1 MLKAHPD
8 SRLTGTPMPL
18 SSLLAGTASR
28 VQQSQLIEAYWA
40 LTSATADYY
49 LGLHEADELGKL
61 RQRVPTFSTALN
73 EALSNLNGR
82 VDTSLKAA
90 RAAQL
95 HLGQLSSAGSRIL
108 PADTPFCGPYV
119 TRYEEIFAGRGSE
132 QARLLSELLPARLN
146 ELQEAAEA
154 VERSEQSLAKVAADR
169 AGGNGTGMIRALE
182 LLALNRRA
190 FVQIAKDYNLQISRY
205 TRLATPGDIDTG
217 RLVAMLIRT
226 SSTPAWADSS
236 SIANGQTLDFRTGAA
251 SSRR

>member
-1 MLKAHPD
+1 MLKAHPN

-18 SSLLAGTASR
+18 SSLLTGTTSR
-28 VQQSQLIEAYWA
+28 DRQSQLIEAYWA

-61 RQRVPTFSTALN
+61 RQRVPTYSTALN
-73 EALSNLNGR
+73 QALSNLNGR
-82 VDTSLKAA
+82 LDTSLKAA

-95 HLGQLSSAGSRIL
+95 HLGKLTNAGTRTL

-119 TRYEEIFAGRGSE
+119 TRYEEIFAGRASE

-154 VERSEQSLAKVAADR
+154 VEESGKWLSKVAANR
-169 AGGNGTGMIRALE
+169 SGNAKDMIMSLK
-182 LLALNRRA
+182 LLALSRRA

-217 RLVAMLIRT
+217 RLVAMLIRHNG
-226 SSTPAWADSS
+226 TPTLADSPA
-236 SIANGQTLDFRTGAA
+236 IANGQSLDFRTGAA
-251 SSRR
+251 AARR